1 MSKKKS
7 SLAGLQALYARA
19 CGLDVHKKLVV
30 ACVRILDSKD
40 GTVLSRL
47 RKFGT
52 MTADLLEMRQW
63 LAELKVTH
71 VAMESTGVYWQPVF
85 NLLEGHFK
93 VWVVNAQHIKKV
105 PGRKTDMKDAE
116 WIAQLLQCGLLKPSF
131 VPDRQQRELRDLTRQ
146 QTKLVQQR
154 NAVDNR
160 IQKVL
165 ETANI
170 KLGSVA
176 SDVLGVS
183 GRKMIEALMAG
194 EKDVAVLAELAQRK
208 LRGKIPELQRALTEH
223 HRFLLRQLLGQYDFL
238 QKEIASVSERLGAVA
253 PPWFRAAVEQLDAIA
268 GVGERGAKA
277 LLAETGT
284 DMSRFPTHKHFASWA
299 GRCPGNHESAG
310 KRRSGKTPAANRH
323 LDAVLT
329 EMAHAAVRTKN
340 SYFKAQYHRLAGR
353 RGKKRAIGAV
363 KHSLLVTVYFML
375 RDNRPYNDLGV
386 DYFDNSILNNV
397 FVTMSADSN
406 NSDKKWSFHLS
417 LMQRKPHP
425 QPNFRRRTRREKT
438 VPDFVPFVCFV
449 VKG

>member
-1 MSKKKS
+1 MSRKKS
-7 SLAGLQALYARA
+7 GLAGLQALYARA

-40 GTVLSRL
+40 GTVQSTL

-52 MTADLLEMRQW
+52 MTADLMELREW

-85 NLLEGHFK
+85 NVLESHFET
-93 VWVVNAQHIKKV
+93 WVVNAQHIKKV

-116 WIAQLLQCGLLKPSF
+116 WIAQLMQCGLLRPSF
-131 VPDRQQRELRDLTRQ
+131 VPDRQQRDLRDLTRQ
-146 QTKLVQQR
+146 LTKLVQQR

-183 GRKMIEALMAG
+183 GRKMIEGLLAG
-194 EKDVAVLAELAQRK
+194 EKDVTVLAELARSQ
-208 LRGKIPELQRALTEH
+208 LRGKIPELQRALQGELTEH
-223 HRFLLRQLLGQYDFL
+223 HRFLLQQLLGQYDFL
-238 QKEIASVSERLGAVA
+238 QKQIQSVSERLGAVA
-253 PPWFRAAVEQLDAIA
+253 PPSFRAAVEQLDAIV
-268 GVGERGAKA
+268 GVGERGARA

-284 DMSRFPTHKHFASWA
+284 DMSRFPSHKHFASWA

-310 KRRSGKTPAANRH
+310 KRKTGKTPAANRH

-329 EMAHAAVRTKN
+329 EMAHAAVRSKN

-363 KHSLLVTVYFML
+363 KHSLLVTIYFML
-375 RDNRPYNDLGV
+375 RDNKPYQDLGA
-386 DYFDNSILNNV
+386 DYFNKLNPQQRIRYHV
-397 FVTMSADSN
+397 RKLQELGQEVELSPIADAA
-406 NSDKKWSFHLS
+406 
-417 LMQRKPHP
+417 
-425 QPNFRRRTRREKT
+425 
-438 VPDFVPFVCFV
+438 
-449 VKG
+449 

>member
-1 MSKKKS
+1 MGKKNS
-7 SLAGLQALYARA
+7 SPAGLGVLYERV
-19 CGLDVHKKLVV
+19 CGLDVHKKVIV
-30 ACVRILDSKD
+30 ASLRILDPRA
-40 GTVLSRL
+40 GTVHITRRS
-47 RKFGT
+47 FGT
-52 MTADLLEMRQW
+52 MTADLLELRGW
-63 LAELKVTH
+63 LSEAKVTH

-85 NLLEGHFK
+85 NLLEGDLET
-93 VWVVNAQHIKKV
+93 WVVNAQHIKKV
-105 PGRKTDMKDAE
+105 PGRKTDMKDAD

-183 GRKMIEALMAG
+183 GRKMIEALIAG
-194 EKDVAVLAELAQRK
+194 EKDVTVLAELAQKK
-208 LRGKIPELQRALTEH
+208 LRDKIPQLQRALAGELTEH
-223 HRFLLRQLLGQYDFL
+223 HCFLLQQLLGQYDFL
-238 QKEIASVSERLGAVA
+238 EKEIVRTSERLGAVA
-253 PPWFRAAVEQLDAIA
+253 PPSFRAAVEQLDAVA

-284 DMSRFPTHKHFASWA
+284 DMSRFPTHKHLASWA
-299 GRCPGNHESAG
+299 GQCPGNHESAG

-375 RDNRPYNDLGV
+375 RDNKPYKDLGV
-386 DYFDNSILNNV
+386 DYFDKLNPQQTIRYHV
-397 FVTMSADSN
+397 RKLQELGQEVELSPIADAA
-406 NSDKKWSFHLS
+406 
-417 LMQRKPHP
+417 
-425 QPNFRRRTRREKT
+425 
-438 VPDFVPFVCFV
+438 
-449 VKG
+449 

>member
-7 SLAGLQALYARA
+7 SLAGLGALYPRV
-19 CGLDVHKKLVV
+19 CGMDVHKKLVV
-30 ACVRILDSKD
+30 ACVRILDTKD
-40 GTVLSRL
+40 GTVQSTL

-52 MTADLLEMRQW
+52 MTADLLELRQW
-63 LAELKVTH
+63 LAELRVTH
-71 VAMESTGVYWQPVF
+71 VAMESTGIYWQPVY
-85 NLLEGHFK
+85 NLLEGHFT

-116 WIAQLLQCGLLKPSF
+116 WIAQLLQCGLLRPSF

-176 SDVLGVS
+176 SDVLGAS
-183 GRKMIEALMAG
+183 GRKMIEALIAG
-194 EKDVAVLAELAQRK
+194 EKDVTVLADLAQRQ
-208 LRGKIPELQRALTEH
+208 LRAKIPELKRALEGELTEH
-223 HRFLLRQLLGQYDFL
+223 HRFLLRQLLEQYDFL
-238 QKEIASVSERLGAVA
+238 ENKIASVSERLGAIA
-253 PPWFRAAVEQLDAIA
+253 PPSFRAAVEQLDAVA
-268 GVGERGAKA
+268 GVGERGARA

-299 GRCPGNHESAG
+299 GQCPGNHESAG

-323 LDAVLT
+323 IDAVLT

-340 SYFKAQYHRLAGR
+340 SYFKSQYHRLAGR

-363 KHSLLVTVYFML
+363 KHSLLVAVYFML
-375 RDNRPYNDLGV
+375 RDNKPYQDLGV
-386 DYFDNSILNNV
+386 DYFDKLNPQQRIRYHV
-397 FVTMSADSN
+397 RRLRELGQEVELSPMADAA
-406 NSDKKWSFHLS
+406 
-417 LMQRKPHP
+417 
-425 QPNFRRRTRREKT
+425 
-438 VPDFVPFVCFV
+438 
-449 VKG
+449 

>member
-1 MSKKKS
+1 MSKKKG

-40 GTVLSRL
+40 GTVQSTL

-52 MTADLLEMRQW
+52 MTADLLELRQW

-131 VPDRQQRELRDLTRQ
+131 VPERQQRELRDLTRQ

-194 EKDVAVLAELAQRK
+194 EKDVVVLAELAQRK
-208 LRGKIPELQRALTEH
+208 LRGKIPELQRALEGELTEH

-238 QKEIASVSERLGAVA
+238 QKEIQSVSERLGAVA
-253 PPWFRAAVEQLDAIA
+253 PPWFGAAVEQLDAIA

-284 DMSRFPTHKHFASWA
+284 DMSRFQTHKHFASWA

-386 DYFDNSILNNV
+386 DYFDKLNPQQRIRYHV
-397 FVTMSADSN
+397 HRLQQLGQEVELSPIADAA
-406 NSDKKWSFHLS
+406 
-417 LMQRKPHP
+417 
-425 QPNFRRRTRREKT
+425 
-438 VPDFVPFVCFV
+438 
-449 VKG
+449 

>member
-1 MSKKKS
+1 MSGKKS
-7 SLAGLQALYARA
+7 VPAGLQALYARA

-40 GTVLSRL
+40 GTVQSTL

-52 MTADLLEMRQW
+52 MTADLLELRQW
-63 LAELKVTH
+63 LAELKVSH

-85 NLLEGHFK
+85 NLLEGHFQ

-116 WIAQLLQCGLLKPSF
+116 WIAQLLQCGLLRPSF
-131 VPDRQQRELRDLTRQ
+131 VPERGQRELRDLTRHL
-146 QTKLVQQR
+146 TKLVQQR

-183 GRKMIEALMAG
+183 GRTMIEGLLCG
-194 EKDVAVLAELAQRK
+194 EKDVTVLADLAHHK
-208 LRGKIPELQRALTEH
+208 LRAKIPELQRALEGELTEH
-223 HRFLLRQLLGQYDFL
+223 HRFLLQQLLGQYDFL

-253 PPWFRAAVEQLDAIA
+253 PPSFRAAVEQLDEIA
-268 GVGERGAKA
+268 GVGERGARA

-329 EMAHAAVRTKN
+329 EIAHAAVRRKN

-375 RDNRPYNDLGV
+375 RDNKPYKDLGA
-386 DYFDNSILNNV
+386 DYFDKLNPQQRIRYHV
-397 FVTMSADSN
+397 RRLQELGQEVE
-406 NSDKKWSFHLS
+406 LS
-417 LMQRKPHP
+417 PMAAAA
-425 QPNFRRRTRREKT
+425 
-438 VPDFVPFVCFV
+438 
-449 VKG
+449 

>member
-1 MSKKKS
+1 MSRKKS
-7 SLAGLQALYARA
+7 GPAGLQALYGRA

-40 GTVLSRL
+40 GTVQSTL

-52 MTADLLEMRQW
+52 MMADLKELRQW

-71 VAMESTGVYWQPVF
+71 VAMESTAVYWQPVF
-85 NLLEGHFK
+85 NLLEGHFQ

-116 WIAQLLQCGLLKPSF
+116 WIAQLMQCGLLRASF
-131 VPDRQQRELRDLTRQ
+131 VPDRQQRELRDLTRHL
-146 QTKLVQQR
+146 TKLVQQR

-183 GRKMIEALMAG
+183 GRKMIEGLLCG
-194 EKDVAVLAELAQRK
+194 ENDVTVLADLARSQ
-208 LRGKIPELQRALTEH
+208 LRGKIPELQRALEGQLTEH

-238 QKEIASVSERLGAVA
+238 EKEIASVGERLGAVA
-253 PPWFRAAVEQLDAIA
+253 PPSFRAAVQQLDAIT
-268 GVGERGAKA
+268 GVGERGARA

-284 DMSRFPTHKHFASWA
+284 DMSRFPSHKHFASWA

-310 KRRSGKTPAANRH
+310 KRKTGRTPAANRH

-329 EMAHAAVRTKN
+329 EIAHAAVRSKN

-363 KHSLLVTVYFML
+363 KHSLLVTIYFML
-375 RDNRPYNDLGV
+375 RDHKPYKDLGA
-386 DYFDNSILNNV
+386 DYFDKLNPQQRIRYHV
-397 FVTMSADSN
+397 RRLQELGQAVE
-406 NSDKKWSFHLS
+406 LS
-417 LMQRKPHP
+417 PM
-425 QPNFRRRTRREKT
+425 
-438 VPDFVPFVCFV
+438 DDAA
-449 VKG
+449 